1 MEISVIGGGLAGVEA
16 AHQVA
21 RAGTEVLL
29 YEMRP
34 DVTTP
39 AHKTA
44 YLSELVCS
52 NSLKSQELS
61 NAHGLL
67 KAELKELGS
76 VTLEMAAQSA
86 IPGGKAL
93 VVDRNAFAASV
104 TRITEENPLIRLI
117 RQEVRQIPEGMVIL
131 ATGPLTSEAMAEE
144 IGRLTGKQN
153 LYFYDAISP
162 IVDGETIDFEQ
173 AFFGSRYMEN
183 TQDYL
188 NCPLSKEEYDLFYSE
203 LVRGNTVSL
212 RDFEKIP
219 YFEGCLPVEI
229 MASRGKET
237 LLFGPM
243 KPIGLIDPRTGKEPF
258 AVIQLRR
265 EDTEGS
271 MYNLV
276 GFQTKLTY
284 SEQERIFKVVPGLRN
299 TVFLRHGS
307 IHRNTYVRGPS
318 VLNGRLQ
325 LNGNE
330 RVFLAGQITGVEGYI
345 ESAAMGLLAGISA
358 CCSLKGLDF
367 EPPPET
373 TCIGALFSYVT
384 TERKDFQPM
393 NVNFGL
399 LKGYNKREKVRVS
412 QGALSAI
419 REWREKL
426 LGKIGLASG

>member
-1 MEISVIGGGLAGVEA
+1 MEVSVIGGGLAGVEA
-16 AHQVA
+16 AHQLA
-21 RAGTEVLL
+21 RAGKEVLL

-34 DVTTP
+34 DVKTP
-39 AHKTA
+39 AHNTG

-76 VTLEMAAQSA
+76 LVLNIAANTA

-93 VVDRNAFAASV
+93 VVDRNAFAADV
-104 TRITEENPLIRLI
+104 TRVTEGNPLIRVI
-117 RQEVRQIPEGMVIL
+117 RREVRQIPEGIVVL
-131 ATGPLTSEAMAEE
+131 CTGPLTSEAMTEE
-144 IGRLTGKQN
+144 IGRLTSRQN

-162 IVDGETIDFEQ
+162 IVDGETINFEQ
-173 AFFGSRYMEN
+173 AFFGSRYMED
-183 TQDYL
+183 TRDYL
-188 NCPLSKEEYDLFYSE
+188 NCPLSKEEYDIFYAE

-219 YFEGCLPVEI
+219 YFEGCLPVEV
-229 MASRGKET
+229 MACRGKET
-237 LLFGPM
+237 LLYGPM
-243 KPIGLIDPRTGKEPF
+243 KPIGLIDPRTGREPY

-265 EDTEGS
+265 EDSAGS

-284 SEQERIFKVVPGLRN
+284 PEQERIFGLVPGLKEAA
-299 TVFLRHGS
+299 FLRHGS

-318 VLNGRLQ
+318 ILNSRLQ

-330 RVFLAGQITGVEGYI
+330 RIFLAGQITGVEGYI
-345 ESAAMGLLAGISA
+345 ESAAMGLVAGISA
-358 CCSLKGLDF
+358 HCTLEGITF

-373 TCIGALFSYVT
+373 TCIGALLSYIT

-399 LKGYNKREKVRVS
+399 LKGYNKRDKAKVAQR
-412 QGALSAI
+412 ALSAI
-419 REWREKL
+419 REWRGNM
-426 LGKIGLASG
+426 LGQTIIPSA